1 MRFGVVGTN
10 WITDTFIEAV
20 HEADDAQVTAV
31 CSRKEETALSYANK
45 HQLAYTYT
53 SLEAMCESGEI
64 DAVYLATPNAVHH
77 EQVLTCL
84 AKGVPVLCEKPLT
97 ATKAL
102 AEKMIDTSRKHHV
115 LLMEAMKSTAM
126 PNFQRVKELISS
138 IGTIRQVRFQYG
150 QYSSRYDKFK
160 AGEILNAFK
169 PDMANG
175 SLMDLGVYTLYPI
188 ISLFGSPDRIQSD
201 STVLHTGVDGQ
212 GSVLLSYE
220 GMIVTASYSKIADSF
235 LPSEISGENG
245 AIHIDH
251 ISSPGKITLVTKQGT
266 EDMTVNQ
273 NKPPMS
279 YEIEEFIKTAKEGKI
294 ESSINTH
301 EISLQTVE
309 LMEHIRKQNGIVYP
323 LDTADGE

>member
-1 MRFGVVGTN
+1 MRFGVTGTN
-10 WITDTFIEAV
+10 WITDTFIEAALA
-20 HEADDAQVTAV
+20 ADHAEVTAV
-31 CSRKEETALSYANK
+31 CSRKEETARTYAEK
-45 HQLAYTYT
+45 HQLPYTYT
-53 SLEAMCESGEI
+53 SLEDMCDSGEI

-84 AKGVPVLCEKPLT
+84 SKGIPVLCEKPLT

-102 AEKMIDTSRKHHV
+102 AEKCIAASNEHQV

-126 PNFQRVKELISS
+126 PNFRRVKELLSE

-169 PDMANG
+169 PDLANG
-175 SLMDLGVYTLYPI
+175 SLMDLGVYTLYPV
-188 ISLFGSPDRIQSD
+188 ISLFGTPDRIQSD
-201 STVLHTGVDGQ
+201 STLLHTGVDGQ
-212 GSVLLSYE
+212 GAVLLSYE
-220 GMIVTASYSKIADSF
+220 GMTVTASYSKIADSF

-251 ISSPGKITLVTKQGT
+251 ISSPGKITLMNREGATDHSVS
-266 EDMTVNQ
+266 Q
-273 NKPPMS
+273 NKPSMA
-279 YEIEEFIKTAKEGKI
+279 YEIEEFIKTAKEGNI

-301 EISLQTVE
+301 EISLKTVE
-309 LMEHIRKQNGIVYP
+309 LMEQIRKQQGIVYP
-323 LDTADGE
+323 IDSL

>member
-1 MRFGVVGTN
+1 MRFGVTGTN
-10 WITDTFIEAV
+10 WITDTFVEAARAA
-20 HEADDAQVTAV
+20 EGSEITAV
-31 CSRKEETALSYANK
+31 CSRKEETALAYAKK
-45 HQLAYTYT
+45 HGLPHTYT
-53 SLEAMCESGEI
+53 SLEEMCESGEI

-84 AKGVPVLCEKPLT
+84 EKGIPVLCEKPLT

-102 AEKMIDTSRKHHV
+102 AEKMIEASKTHQV
-115 LLMEAMKSTAM
+115 LLMEAMKSTSM
-126 PNFQRVKELISS
+126 PNFQRVKELLPE

-188 ISLFGSPDRIQSD
+188 ISLFGTPDAVQSD

-212 GSVLLSYE
+212 GAVLLSYE
-220 GMIVTASYSKIADSF
+220 GMNVTASYSKIADSF
-235 LPSEISGENG
+235 LPSEIAGEKG

-251 ISSPGKITLVTKQGT
+251 ISSPGKVTLLTRDGAVDHSVEQP
-266 EDMTVNQ
+266 
-273 NKPPMS
+273 KPSMS
-279 YEIEEFIKTAKEGKI
+279 YEIEEFIKTAHAGKI
-294 ESSINTH
+294 ESDINTH
-301 EISLQTVE
+301 EISLQTVG
-309 LMEHIRKQNGIVYP
+309 LMEQIRKQQGIVYP
-323 LDTADGE
+323 LDRE